1 MLINME
7 VRFIFNLV
15 RNCCAWSDNTDRDL
29 IRITSFVLYIPQCW
43 VKIPAMLTRLC

>member
-15 RNCCAWSDNTDRDL
+15 RNCCVWSDNTDCDL
-29 IRITSFVLYIPQCW
+29 ISITSFVFTYLSAGL
-43 VKIPAMLTRLC
+43 IPAMLTRLC